1 MKHREFTLIEL
12 LVVIAIIAILAA
24 MLLPALS
31 QAREKARGISCVN
44 NIKQVT
50 LSQAM
55 YVNDYDGLLGTCRYS
70 STMWHDCLRINGYLS
85 SNTAPHEIVCPGRP
99 PFKYVHGGRVY
110 GGVTYTQSVPS
121 TTMIQAKFP
130 SPYHNGTP
138 HWCPAVVTYQ
148 VKTPS
153 TMLML
158 GDTYCPTIE
167 AAGQGEQYM
176 YYVFTRTSLGT
187 TNDNSSCY
195 YVAAHGSSGNFGYLD
210 GHAGSLK
217 GFGEFRTAVTAMYS
231 AQGQSCAQASCF
243 DKGKVFR
250 Y

>member
-1 MKHREFTLIEL
+1 MKHRDFTLIEL

-31 QAREKARGISCVN
+31 QAREKARGISCIN

-55 YVNDYDGLLGTCRYS
+55 YVNDYNGLLGTCRYS
-70 STMWHDCLRINGYLS
+70 STIWYDCLRINGYLS
-85 SNTAPHEIVCPGRP
+85 SETAPHEVVCPGRP
-99 PFKYVHGGRVY
+99 PFKYVHGYRVY

-121 TTMIQAKFP
+121 TTIIQQTFP
-130 SPYHNGTP
+130 SPYHSGRLLA
-138 HWCPAVVTYQ
+138 CPAIVTYQ
-148 VKTPS
+148 VNTPS

-210 GHAGSLK
+210 GHAGSIK
-217 GFGEFRTAVTAMYS
+217 GFGELRTAVTAMYS
-231 AQGQSCAQASCF
+231 AQGQTSTYAACF

-250 Y
+250 N